1 MEYAAAKSTMCRQC
15 GGAFSPSV
23 PKAEVHAAQQARQ
36 QQHAGPSMVEE
47 GASLLRKFDGLWG
60 KPRSSVVECF
70 DCKAKTEVNTV
81 AQSTNCPKC
90 SAHID
95 LRDYKISTPF
105 SRSIRTNGE
114 VHVTS
119 KGDLSSSSVLCRA
132 ALIEGKVRGN
142 LHCVGTAT
150 INYSGKMPG
159 RITADHLL
167 IERKAEVQF
176 FRRVRVKSIEIRG
189 HMAGEVIAETVV
201 VIHRNASLDGDVTAK
216 AISVEKGGVFTGQ
229 LVIGSGGLKQAELL
243 PQQGTAPAPAA
254 TAPPAARGEDGML
267 PGLVPPLPAT

>member
-23 PKAEVHAAQQARQ
+23 PKAEVQAAQQARQ
-36 QQHAGPSMVEE
+36 HHSGPSIVEE
-47 GASLLRKFDGLWG
+47 GASLLRKFDGLWS

-70 DCKAKTEVNTV
+70 DCKAKTEITTA

-95 LRDYKISTPF
+95 LRDYKINTPF

-114 VHVTS
+114 VHVTA
-119 KGDLSSSSVLCRA
+119 KGDLSSSSVMCRS

-142 LHCVGTAT
+142 LHCAGTAT

-189 HMAGEVIAETVV
+189 HMTGEVIAETVV

-216 AISVEKGGVFTGQ
+216 SISVEKGGVFSGQ

-243 PQQGTAPAPAA
+243 PQQGAASAPEAA
-254 TAPPAARGEDGML
+254 AVPVRSDDGML
-267 PGLVPPLPAT
+267 PGIVPPLPAT